1 MENTAVMPSV
11 NKMDEPTTTP
21 APSEPT
27 PAAKKKEHWLVEV
40 VGGVTVA
47 GTLLSALSMWYLM
60 LTYVILPT

>member
-11 NKMDEPTTTP
+11 TKMDEPTTTP

-27 PAAKKKEHWLVEV
+27 PAAKKEHWLVEV

-47 GTLLSALSMWYLM
+47 GTMLSALSMWYLM
-60 LTYVILPT
+60 LQYVILPS